1 MADWTTG
8 CVTVPLT
15 ELQGAEMEQVSS
27 MFNTS
32 YLSCWKT
39 CIILLSESSNEL
51 RLKKK
56 KKVNWTQVTL
66 NLKTFFTMEVADSGP
81 V

>member
-39 CIILLSESSNEL
+39 CIILLSESLNEL

-56 KKVNWTQVTL
+56 K
-66 NLKTFFTMEVADSGP
+66 G
-81 V
+81 